1 MEDPLKDIISVLVLN
16 RLLYKKVY
24 LYFNQIF
31 TSFSVWPIVF
41 IGLILRLVNVNAPV
55 LGVHSWRQADTA
67 SIARNFLSNNFIFW
81 QPQVN
86 WSGSTDGF
94 VECEFPLYQ
103 YLVAHLYKIFGV
115 NEIFARGL
123 SVIFGCLSIIFLFR
137 LIKRVFD
144 IEVAWWG
151 SFFYSI
157 LPVCVFYSRTI
168 QPESLMIFLGIF
180 SLERWLAFL
189 DYNNKKNLFFSW
201 LAFTLAVLIKVL
213 PIFWIGIPILITGF
227 QKSCISKYR
236 IYLYPLITISI
247 CFLWYSHAYKLG
259 QSTGLSFGLW
269 GSDTDRYSWSILLE
283 LRYYI
288 DLFIRILF
296 RNYVLICFPLIILSI
311 QQVGINNIFVI
322 GIFSVLLIGFINPI
336 SYGIHEY
343 YQLPMMIFSCPL
355 MGFGFIR
362 LKTIIARNKFLINF
376 FISLLCIASLIILKV
391 DYWDLENPRNQP
403 VWHTADLVKNNTNS
417 SDLIISVTGGDP
429 TLLYLSDRKGWLI
442 SPTNMNEEIISE
454 LKNKGANY
462 IAGSWEVIESYNR
475 FSDITEK
482 EDLKKIFCSSS
493 IYLESPDNACTIQD
507 KSYLVKLF

>member
-1 MEDPLKDIISVLVLN
+1 MLH
-16 RLLYKKVY
+16 KKGH
-24 LYFNQIF
+24 LYFNQI
-31 TSFSVWPIVF
+31 SSRFSVWPIVL
-41 IGLILRLVNVNAPV
+41 IGLLLRLVNINASV

-94 VECEFPLYQ
+94 VECEFPFYQ

-115 NEIFARGL
+115 NEILARGL

-144 IEVAWWG
+144 IQVAWWG

-168 QPESLMIFLGIF
+168 QPESLMMFLGIV
-180 SLERWLAFL
+180 SLERWVAFL
-189 DYNNKKNLFFSW
+189 DNHKKINLFFSW
-201 LAFTLAVLIKVL
+201 LAFTFAVLIKVL
-213 PIFWIGIPILITGF
+213 PFFWVGIPILITGF
-227 QKSCISKYR
+227 QKSLIYR
-236 IYLYPLITISI
+236 YKLYLYPIITILI
-247 CFLWYSHAYKLG
+247 CFLWYLHAYKLG
-259 QSTGLSFGLW
+259 QYTGLSFGLW

-288 DLFIRILF
+288 DLLLRILL
-296 RNYVLICFPLIILSI
+296 RNFVLIGFPLIILSI
-311 QQVGINNIFVI
+311 QQLGINNIFVI
-322 GIFSVLLIGFINPI
+322 GIFAVLLTGLISPV

-362 LKTIIARNKFLINF
+362 LKTIIVRNQFFINL
-376 FISLLCIASLIILKV
+376 FISLLFIASLIILKF
-391 DYWDLENPRNQP
+391 DYWDLENPSNQP

-417 SDLIISVTGGDP
+417 SDLIISITGADP
-429 TLLYLSDRKGWLI
+429 TLLYLSNRKGWLLTPSSI
-442 SPTNMNEEIISE
+442 NEKIILE
-454 LKNKGANY
+454 LRNEGAKY
-462 IAGSWEVIESYNR
+462 IAGSWDVIESYNR
-475 FSDITEK
+475 FSDLRQK
-482 EDLKKIFCSSS
+482 EDLMQVFCSSS
-493 IYLESPDNACTIQD
+493 IYFESSNNACNIQN
-507 KSYLVKLF
+507 KSYLLKLR